1 VDSTEFYIRFKSA
14 YDATPL
20 LGLGLRKLLTLLVL
34 VLIASIPAFL
44 VLDVDGDGYSNYEEL
59 RRGWNPLGVTD
70 KDGDGL
76 IDEVEVTRRIES
88 GEARRLINRGLFYV
102 DNKDG
107 TITFLKDPNPEHGNP
122 SFVYWVENRNP
133 YHGLKFTLKEYEE
146 LFLYRLDED
155 GILDNNEKILMDFLI
170 SLPLS
175 ERKEIATKILQDGLS
190 PEEASVIGYLSS
202 FDRDV
207 MKCYLKRGI
216 DDSVVE
222 LVNIASSLEDKEFVE
237 WLIRQKM
244 GIEDGKIDEIER
256 EFYRNPGK
264 ELIEELFK
272 HYVKELRRKNPEVAE
287 EVEKLPDIKDGV
299 SMKEVEAVEDI
310 MGMCED
316 EIYQQAVQS
325 MLSEGIKEK
334 RKYCTPLEA
343 ALWIFKDKEVE
354 EVDELLKDYDVREFV
369 GYAWR
374 ESSTSANYSSDKWDK
389 FEEVVDR
396 LNSPVLLCVW
406 WGGNVDYFCDNKIS
420 PPEIVFRRKTA
431 ECADAAVFAA
441 YVLEKNGFDAKI
453 VDMWFTTISE
463 GNINYLGHAT
473 CCVKLKDKLYSVDQ
487 GRIYGPFKT
496 YEDIANYYKGSIA
509 EYYGLPLSTPYDYA
523 VLSWE
528 EALRFWK

>member
-14 YDATPL
+14 YDATLL

-59 RRGWNPLGVTD
+59 RRGWNPFGMTD

-76 IDEVEVTRRIES
+76 IDEVEVTCRIES

-146 LFLYRLDED
+146 LFLYRLDKD

-175 ERKEIATKILQDGLS
+175 ERKEIAIKILQDGLS

-207 MKCYLKRGI
+207 MECYLKRGI

-222 LVNIASSLEDKEFVE
+222 LVNIASSLKDKEFAE
-237 WLIRQKM
+237 WLIKQKV
-244 GIEDGKIDEIER
+244 GIEDGKIDEVER
-256 EFYRNPGK
+256 EFYRNPSK

-272 HYVKELRRKNPEVAE
+272 HYMKELRTKNPEVAE
-287 EVEKLPDIKDGV
+287 EMEKLPDIRDGV

-310 MGMCED
+310 IRMCGD
-316 EIYQQAVQS
+316 EKYQQAVEN

-343 ALWIFKDKEVE
+343 ALWIFKDE
-354 EVDELLKDYDVREFV
+354 EIEETDELLKDYDVRKFV

-374 ESSTSANYSSDKWDK
+374 ESSTSANYSSDKWDE

-396 LNSPVLLCVW
+396 LNSPLLLITW
-406 WGGNVDYFCDNKIS
+406 YRDNIEYKYEPFVE
-420 PPEIVFRRKTA
+420 PPEVVFREKEA
-431 ECADAAVFAA
+431 FCEEAAIFCSYILEQAGYKPLVLRIQTDPWKYSHAMCIIEKDDGI
-441 YVLEKNGFDAKI
+441 YV
-453 VDMWFTTISE
+453 VDPL
-463 GNINYLGHAT
+463 NY
-473 CCVKLKDKLYSVDQ
+473 DSVSP
-487 GRIYGPFKT
+487 IGPFP
-496 YEDIANYYKGSIA
+496 NYGSIVNW
-509 EYYGLPLSTPYDYA
+509 YLSTYPPTIKL
-523 VLSWE
+523 VMWEVVSWQTDLE
-528 EALRFWK
+528 RYSR